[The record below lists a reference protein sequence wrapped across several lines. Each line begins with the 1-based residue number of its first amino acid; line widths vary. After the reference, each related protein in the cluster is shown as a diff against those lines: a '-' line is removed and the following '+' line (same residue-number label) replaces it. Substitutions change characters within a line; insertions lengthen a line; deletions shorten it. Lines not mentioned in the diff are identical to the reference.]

1 VAAAT
6 RTEKDAETILT
17 TRTRRT
23 FLSILAIATTCG
35 CAVVT
40 VESAWKADGIKNA
53 AFDLQ
58 CAEDKIEMTVLKRN
72 DGLGCLGS
80 KIGVRGCGKQT
91 TYECDN
97 ARTWH
102 RSAEVSATTA
112 R

>member
-1 VAAAT
+1 LQT
-6 RTEKDAETILT
+6 RTTWTGLA
-17 TRTRRT
+17 
-23 FLSILAIATTCG
+23 FLAIATTCG

-102 RSAEVSATTA
+102 RSAEVSATSA
-112 R
+112 K